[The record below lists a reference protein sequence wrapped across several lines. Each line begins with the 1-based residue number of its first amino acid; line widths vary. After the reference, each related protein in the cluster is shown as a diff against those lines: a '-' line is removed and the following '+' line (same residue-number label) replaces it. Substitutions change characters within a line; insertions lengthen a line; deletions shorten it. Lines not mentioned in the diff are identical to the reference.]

1 MATGAL
7 CRKPGYW
14 AVLPARVR
22 YDEELRP
29 NAKLIYA
36 EITALADS
44 TGFCWATNKYL
55 SELFGLSK
63 KTVSDLIGTLEKKGY
78 IQTEVVRDEKGA
90 VSDRKI
96 YVDRVSVIVPDPIPK
111 NGDRYPQNNGYPIP
125 KNGEENNIYIN
136 NNPPIVPHEG
146 DGVGEGKRKRKR
158 VPKSV
163 PDWEPEMFERFWKAY
178 PRGND
183 RQGAVREWDNLKP
196 SRKLMMIMS
205 AALLRQKDSEDWQRG
220 IGIPYACRW
229 LSKRRWE
236 DEDRAQP
243 EPRTSGAGDGG
254 EREEWT

>member
-78 IQTEVVRDEKGA
+78 IQIEVV
-90 VSDRKI
+90 
-96 YVDRVSVIVPDPIPK
+96 
-111 NGDRYPQNNGYPIP
+111 Q
-125 KNGEENNIYIN
+125 
-136 NNPPIVPHEG
+136 
-146 DGVGEGKRKRKR
+146 
-158 VPKSV
+158 
-163 PDWEPEMFERFWKAY
+163 
-178 PRGND
+178 
-183 RQGAVREWDNLKP
+183 
-196 SRKLMMIMS
+196 
-205 AALLRQKDSEDWQRG
+205 
-220 IGIPYACRW
+220 IG
-229 LSKRRWE
+229 
-236 DEDRAQP
+236 RAHV
-243 EPRTSGAGDGG
+243 
-254 EREEWT
+254 

>member
-1 MATGAL
+1 MATVAL

-78 IQTEVVRDEKGA
+78 IQIEVVRDEKGA

-96 YVDRVSVIVPDPIPK
+96 YVDRVSVVVPDPIPK

-136 NNPPIVPHEG
+136 NNPPISPQG
-146 DGVGEGKRKRKR
+146 DDVCVSE
-158 VPKSV
+158 PKHK
-163 PDWEPEMFERFWKAY
+163 PERFTKLWNFY
-178 PRGND
+178 PHSKRGSKQ
-183 RQGAVREWDNLKP
+183 RAMRAWDKLKP
-196 SRKLMMIMS
+196 SDELIDTIAKALMRQ
-205 AALLRQKDSEDWQRG
+205 LRTDEWSRG
-220 IGIPYACRW
+220 IGVPHLSSYLNGRLW
-229 LSKRRWE
+229 LDAE
-236 DEDRAQP
+236 EIDEA
-243 EPRTSGAGDGG
+243 EPAAMFETDDV
-254 EREEWT
+254 EVLPLWT

>member
-78 IQTEVVRDEKGA
+78 IQIEVVRDEKGA

-96 YVDRVSVIVPDPIPK
+96 YVDRVSVVVPDPIPK
-111 NGDRYPQNNGYPIP
+111 NGDRYPKITDTLSP
-125 KNGEENNIYIN
+125 KMGKRIIYILTITPYI
-136 NNPPIVPHEG
+136 PP
-146 DGVGEGKRKRKR
+146 
-158 VPKSV
+158 
-163 PDWEPEMFERFWKAY
+163 
-178 PRGND
+178 
-183 RQGAVREWDNLKP
+183 
-196 SRKLMMIMS
+196 
-205 AALLRQKDSEDWQRG
+205 
-220 IGIPYACRW
+220 
-229 LSKRRWE
+229 
-236 DEDRAQP
+236 
-243 EPRTSGAGDGG
+243 GG
-254 EREEWT
+254 

>member
-78 IQTEVVRDEKGA
+78 IQIEVVRDEKGA

-96 YVDRVSVIVPDPIPK
+96 YVDRVSVVVPDPIPISPQ
-111 NGDRYPQNNGYPIP
+111 GDDVCVSEP
-125 KNGEENNIYIN
+125 KHK
-136 NNPPIVPHEG
+136 P
-146 DGVGEGKRKRKR
+146 
-158 VPKSV
+158 
-163 PDWEPEMFERFWKAY
+163 ERFSKLWSFY
-178 PRGND
+178 PHSKRGSKQ
-183 RQGAVREWDNLKP
+183 RAMRAWDKLKP
-196 SRKLMMIMS
+196 SDELIDTIAKALMRQ
-205 AALLRQKDSEDWQRG
+205 LRTDEWSRG
-220 IGIPYACRW
+220 IGVPHLSSYLNGRLW
-229 LSKRRWE
+229 LDAE
-236 DEDRAQP
+236 EIDEVPAAAMFETDDVEVLP
-243 EPRTSGAGDGG
+243 L
-254 EREEWT
+254 WT